1 MKRGRSVGS
10 VRIPWDLWL
19 PLMRIAILVHLHRHP
34 FRRRHMKTTIMFCLA
49 ALLMISTSQAQ
60 EKQRVLME
68 TELGDITLEMW
79 PDVAP
84 KTVENFVGLAMGTKE
99 WKDPNSGE
107 MKKEPFY
114 DGLSFH
120 RVIDDFMIQG
130 GCPLGNGTS
139 GPGYKFE
146 DECYEAGTELT
157 GAIIDENM
165 ALEVFQQVVAP
176 YYQRTTEPDTLLDK
190 IVKSCQAQQSGRP
203 MMVHDVEWYKDK
215 VGMPADQK
223 IMGKG
228 KLKAK
233 VAYATICMANA
244 GPNTNGSQFFIVTKK
259 AGCDWLDG
267 KHTVFGKVVKGMDVA
282 HAIEKKGSGITINT
296 VRVVE

>member
-1 MKRGRSVGS
+1 
-10 VRIPWDLWL
+10 
-19 PLMRIAILVHLHRHP
+19 
-34 FRRRHMKTTIMFCLA
+34 MKTTIMFCLA

-68 TELGDITLEMW
+68 TELGNITLEMW